1 MKDKLI
7 LIGAILL
14 AITMLYLGRHEL
26 RIASI
31 LHPNP
36 VYAQGMIGAYAGRAV
51 GNLTGNTTTVDFSTV
66 TNPTTATAIVTFTA
80 NTVKMYFTTIAIGG
94 TNSAEYSFVTWN
106 CPTTGLAA
114 ASTCTAQLEF
124 MPNTTTGAKSGS
136 ASISYSW

>member
-7 LIGAILL
+7 LAGVILL
-14 AITMLYLGRHEL
+14 IILALFLGRHEL
-26 RIASI
+26 RIASV
-31 LHPNP
+31 LNP
-36 VYAQGMIGAYAGRAV
+36 THVYAQGMVGDAGRAV
-51 GNLTGNTTTVDFSTV
+51 GSLSGNTTTVAFGTV

-124 MPNTTTGAKSGS
+124 APNTTTGLKSGS

>member
-7 LIGAILL
+7 LAGVILL
-14 AITMLYLGRHEL
+14 TLTMLFLGRHEL

-31 LHPNP
+31 LHPAP
-36 VYAQGMIGAYAGRAV
+36 VYAGGVIGDVGRAV
-51 GNLTGNTTTVDFSTV
+51 GSLSGNTTTQAFGTV

-80 NTVKMYFTTIAIGG
+80 NTVKMYFTTVAIGG

-124 MPNTTTGAKSGS
+124 APNTTTGAKSGS
-136 ASISYSW
+136 ATISYSW

>member
-7 LIGAILL
+7 LAGVILL
-14 AITMLYLGRHEL
+14 ALTLLFLGRHEL
-26 RIASI
+26 RIASM
-31 LHPNP
+31 LNPNH
-36 VYAQGMIGAYAGRAV
+36 VYAGGVIGDVGRAV
-51 GNLTGNTTTVDFSTV
+51 GSLSGNTTTQAFGTV

-124 MPNTTTGAKSGS
+124 APNTTTGAKSGS
-136 ASISYSW
+136 ATISYSW